1 MSRYLE
7 SERGSSSA
15 FNLYDEL
22 GTDIDDG
29 AGSTSG
35 ESTRCATEAFLFF
48 LSVNFIFEL
57 NEYLISD
64 QGKFCFDAN
73 EAHPAVL
80 RTAYP
85 SSTVPPPL
93 PHPPEAPTS
102 APSASPP
109 TASRPTPR
117 KTSPTATRR
126 STP

>member
-48 LSVNFIFEL
+48 FISEFH
-57 NEYLISD
+57 
-64 QGKFCFDAN
+64 F
-73 EAHPAVL
+73 
-80 RTAYP
+80 
-85 SSTVPPPL
+85 
-93 PHPPEAPTS
+93 
-102 APSASPP
+102 
-109 TASRPTPR
+109 
-117 KTSPTATRR
+117 
-126 STP
+126 